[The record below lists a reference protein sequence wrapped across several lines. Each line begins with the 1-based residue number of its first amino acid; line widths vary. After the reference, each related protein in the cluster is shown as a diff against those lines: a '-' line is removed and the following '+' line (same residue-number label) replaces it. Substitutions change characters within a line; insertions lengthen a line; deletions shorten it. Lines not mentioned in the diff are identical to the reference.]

1 LAADLREQLQ
11 ASLGEA
17 YQLERELGG
26 GGMSRVFVALETAL
40 GRRVVVKVLTPEL
53 AAGVSVDRF
62 RREVLFAAQLQ
73 HPHIVPL
80 LAAGDASGL
89 PWFTMPFVTGESLR
103 ARISRDGELPVAE
116 SVRVLR
122 DVASA
127 LAYAHQLGVVHRDI
141 KPDNV
146 LMSHGVAVVTDFGV
160 AKALT
165 ASSGPSIPQHG
176 TGLTLGVALG
186 TPIYMS
192 PEQASGDPGMDHRV
206 DLYAFGVMA
215 YEMLTGQ
222 PPFTGR
228 TPQAVLGAHM
238 AALPE
243 PVTAKR
249 PGLPPPLAMLVMRCL
264 EKHAADRPQSAGEV
278 MNSLDMLTTPSGGTV
293 TLAAMPT
300 PGTGARIAAAT
311 RGVARRLWPVALG
324 VAAAAAF
331 VLWMRPRGGE
341 TGKLAPAE
349 VVIPPVETTAA
360 RPPGPAAEPA
370 PPPPPPAAKTV
381 AEPKRAEPRP
391 SPRASEVLKRLRG
404 EAAEARLR
412 AVAAGVSADALARGD
427 ASLAR
432 ADSLGRSDRVAE
444 AAAELSAATAMWNDA
459 ADESSEQKA
468 AVPMPP
474 PAETA
479 AVAVPKPAPAAPP
492 PPPAPAPAADPRP
505 QILAVIQQYS
515 AAIESRN
522 VDAIKKV
529 YPGMLARQALDWEQF
544 FRAVD
549 EIDVQLDVT
558 GLDVLGNTA
567 QAQLSGVYN
576 FTDPGT
582 RRPRHENVSFAAAL
596 QRDGGRWLIQS
607 VR

>member
-1 LAADLREQLQ
+1 
-11 ASLGEA
+11 
-17 YQLERELGG
+17 
-26 GGMSRVFVALETAL
+26 
-40 GRRVVVKVLTPEL
+40 
-53 AAGVSVDRF
+53 
-62 RREVLFAAQLQ
+62 
-73 HPHIVPL
+73 
-80 LAAGDASGL
+80 
-89 PWFTMPFVTGESLR
+89 MPFVTGESLR
-103 ARISRDGELPVAE
+103 ARISRDGELPIAE
-116 SVRVLR
+116 AVRVLR

-127 LAYAHQLGVVHRDI
+127 LAYAHQQGVIHRDI

-146 LMSHGVAVVTDFGV
+146 LISHGVAVVTDFGV

-165 ASSGPSIPQHG
+165 ASSGPAIPQHG
-176 TGLTLGVALG
+176 TGLTLGVAIG
-186 TPIYMS
+186 TPVYMS

-206 DLYAFGVMA
+206 DIYAFGVMA

-222 PPFTGR
+222 PPFSGR

-249 PGLPPPLAMLVMRCL
+249 PGIPHLLAMLVMRCL
-264 EKHAADRPQSAGEV
+264 EKHAADRPQTAGEV
-278 MNSLDMLTTPSGGTV
+278 MNSLDMLSTPSGGTV
-293 TLAAMPT
+293 TIHTTPT
-300 PGTGARIAAAT
+300 AGTGARITAAT
-311 RGVARRLWPVALG
+311 RSIARRLWPVVLG

-331 VLWMRPRGGE
+331 VLWMRPRAAE
-341 TGKLAPAE
+341 TEKPAATTAE
-349 VVIPPVETTAA
+349 GQPVETTAA
-360 RPPGPAAEPA
+360 RPPAPAAEPA
-370 PPPPPPAAKTV
+370 PPPPAPAAKPT
-381 AEPKRAEPRP
+381 EPKTKAQEPRP
-391 SPRASEVLKRLRG
+391 TARALAVLKRLRG
-404 EAAEARLR
+404 DAAEARLR

-444 AAAELSAATAMWNDA
+444 AAAELSAAAAMWNDA
-459 ADESSEQKA
+459 ADEAREQQA
-468 AVPMPP
+468 AAPTPP

-479 AVAVPKPAPAAPP
+479 AVVVPKPTAAAAAPA

-515 AAIESRN
+515 AAIESRK
-522 VDAIKKV
+522 VDAIKRV
-529 YPGMLARQALDWEQF
+529 YPGMSPRQALDWEQF
-544 FRAVD
+544 FQAVD
-549 EIDVQLDVT
+549 DIKVQLDVT
-558 GLDVLGNTA
+558 GLDVAGNTA

-582 RRPRHENVSFAAAL
+582 HRARRENVSFVAAF

>member
-17 YQLERELGG
+17 YTLERELGG

-103 ARISRDGELPVAE
+103 ARLSRDGELPVAE

-127 LAYAHQLGVVHRDI
+127 LAYAHQQGVIHRDI

-146 LMSHGVAVVTDFGV
+146 LISHGVAVVTDFGV

-165 ASSGPSIPQHG
+165 ASSGPPIPQHG

-206 DLYAFGVMA
+206 DIYAFGVMA
-215 YEMLTGQ
+215 YEMLTGR
-222 PPFTGR
+222 PPFSGR
-228 TPQAVLGAHM
+228 TPQAVLGAHL

-249 PGLPPPLAMLVMRCL
+249 PGIPHLLAMLVMRCL
-264 EKHAADRPQSAGEV
+264 EKHAADRPQTAGEV

-293 TLAAMPT
+293 TLAAIPT
-300 PGTGARIAAAT
+300 PGTGARLAAAT
-311 RGVARRLWPVALG
+311 RSVARKLWPVALG
-324 VAAAAAF
+324 IAGAAAF
-331 VLWMRPRGGE
+331 LLWMRPRSAE
-341 TGKLAPAE
+341 PERPA
-349 VVIPPVETTAA
+349 VAAVPPVETTAA
-360 RPPGPAAEPA
+360 RPPAPAAEPA
-370 PPPPPPAAKTV
+370 PPPAAPAKPV
-381 AEPKRAEPRP
+381 AETRRPGPRP
-391 SPRASEVLKRLRG
+391 APKTSALLRRLRG
-404 EAAEARLR
+404 DAAEARLR
-412 AVAAGVSADALARGD
+412 AVAAGVSADLLARGD

-432 ADSLGRSDRVAE
+432 ADSLGRSGGEVE
-444 AAAELSAATAMWNDA
+444 AAAELSAAAAMWNDA
-459 ADESSEQKA
+459 ADQASAQRA
-468 AVPMPP
+468 AVPEPP

-479 AVAVPKPAPAAPP
+479 VAPVPKPAAAAPP
-492 PPPAPAPAADPRP
+492 PPPAPAPAPAADPRP

-522 VDAIKKV
+522 VDAIKQV
-529 YPGMLARQALDWEQF
+529 YPGMLPRQALDWEQF

-549 EIDVQLDVT
+549 QIDVQLDVT
-558 GLDVLGNTA
+558 GLDVAGNTA
-567 QAQLSGVYN
+567 QAQLSGVYD

-582 RRPRHENVSFAAAL
+582 RRARHENVSFVAAL
-596 QRDGGRWLIQS
+596 QRDGSRWLIQS

>member
-1 LAADLREQLQ
+1 LAVDLREQLQ

-17 YQLERELGG
+17 YTLERELGG

-62 RREVLFAAQLQ
+62 RREILFAAQLQ

-80 LAAGDASGL
+80 LAAGDAGGV

-103 ARISRDGELPVAE
+103 ARLSRDGELPVAE

-127 LAYAHQLGVVHRDI
+127 LAYAHQQGVIHRDI

-146 LMSHGVAVVTDFGV
+146 LISHGVAVVTDFGV
-160 AKALT
+160 AKALS
-165 ASSGPSIPQHG
+165 ASSGPPIPQHG

-206 DLYAFGVMA
+206 DIYAFGVMA
-215 YEMLTGQ
+215 YEMLTGR
-222 PPFTGR
+222 PPFSGR
-228 TPQAVLGAHM
+228 TPQAVLGAHL

-243 PVTAKR
+243 PVTTKR
-249 PGLPPPLAMLVMRCL
+249 PGIPHLLAMLVMRCL
-264 EKHAADRPQSAGEV
+264 EKHAADRPQTAGEV
-278 MNSLDMLTTPSGGTV
+278 MNSLDMLTTPSAGTV

-300 PGTGARIAAAT
+300 PGTGARIVAAT
-311 RGVARRLWPVALG
+311 RGVARKLWPVALG
-324 VAAAAAF
+324 IAGAAAF
-331 VLWMRPRGGE
+331 LLWMRPRSAE
-341 TGKLAPAE
+341 TERTAPAAAA
-349 VVIPPVETTAA
+349 IPPAETT
-360 RPPGPAAEPA
+360 AAEPA
-370 PPPPPPAAKTV
+370 PPPPPPAAKS
-381 AEPKRAEPRP
+381 AAEPRRP
-391 SPRASEVLKRLRG
+391 EPRPAPRAWEVLRRLRG
-404 EAAEARLR
+404 DAAEARLR

-432 ADSLGRSDRVAE
+432 GDSLSRSDRVAE
-444 AAAELSAATAMWNDA
+444 AAAELSAAAAMWNDA
-459 ADESSEQKA
+459 ADEAREQQA
-468 AVPMPP
+468 AVPAPP
-474 PAETA
+474 PAETTA
-479 AVAVPKPAPAAPP
+479 AAVPKPAPAAPP

-505 QILAVIQQYS
+505 QILALIQQYS

-522 VDAIKKV
+522 VDAIKRV
-529 YPGMLARQALDWEQF
+529 YPGILPRQALDWEQF

-549 EIDVQLDVT
+549 DIDVQLDVT
-558 GLDVLGNTA
+558 GLDVAGSTA

-582 RRPRHENVSFAAAL
+582 HRARHENVSFMAAL